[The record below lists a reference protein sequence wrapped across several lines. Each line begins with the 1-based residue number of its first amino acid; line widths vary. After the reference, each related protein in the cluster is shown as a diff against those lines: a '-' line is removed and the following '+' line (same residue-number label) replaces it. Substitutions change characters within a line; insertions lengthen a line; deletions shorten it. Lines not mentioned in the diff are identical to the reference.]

1 MKIFVSYSRKDPDFA
16 RQVYD
21 YFKDSG
27 HDIFTDVNNIKP
39 GDVWSSTIENNISNC
54 DVFVIIVTYAALS
67 SPEVEKEVLN
77 AKAQKKKIIPAIH
90 NSVKYTDIKWDLN
103 RIQGIEFEDKHEL
116 ARSLDLKIIR
126 NRERLAGLAEET
138 GRRQVNDPILEF
150 IEKARMLLEE
160 EQYDNAIK
168 IFDSILMLR
177 SGHIEALNGKG
188 LALLKQE
195 KYEEALERFKEV
207 LQIKP
212 KHPDASTYVEMIT
225 YRISKERDGKAKS
238 SGENIEHDTALEKRT
253 EQKVIKALN
262 DSTQIPAKLIRK
274 GARFYEKGMFQDAI
288 LCYDEALKVEPRSEL
303 AWTNKGIALEA
314 KGDYEGS
321 LSSFKKASKINPH
334 SQMYYDRIIE
344 LEQKLGR
351 SPLPK
356 EGRRATKL
364 KEQEQKLQH
373 AEVGAIYPEDKYAIK
388 GSVKYPDGR
397 PVSGIKIQAM
407 DSDQQLFQDHNDSII
422 GIVSVN
428 DSDGTFEVTFDPKSF
443 KNRWIE
449 GYPDIYLMVRN
460 ALDGHIIY
468 KTEIRRTVKPNTY
481 DLIFDITINTIE
493 EGYIDNQ
500 GNYDN
505 NTLYNPFQA
514 GNERVI
520 TAFTRLGDVQFVP
533 ASTDRNL
540 PLLINS
546 INGWTFYT
554 REDVWRKI
562 NYDGPQVPR
571 YPWQDDTHSHRLSW
585 ESV

>member
-195 KYEEALERFKEV
+195 K
-207 LQIKP
+207 
-212 KHPDASTYVEMIT
+212 
-225 YRISKERDGKAKS
+225 
-238 SGENIEHDTALEKRT
+238 
-253 EQKVIKALN
+253 
-262 DSTQIPAKLIRK
+262 
-274 GARFYEKGMFQDAI
+274 
-288 LCYDEALKVEPRSEL
+288 
-303 AWTNKGIALEA
+303 
-314 KGDYEGS
+314 
-321 LSSFKKASKINPH
+321 
-334 SQMYYDRIIE
+334 
-344 LEQKLGR
+344 
-351 SPLPK
+351 
-356 EGRRATKL
+356 
-364 KEQEQKLQH
+364 
-373 AEVGAIYPEDKYAIK
+373 
-388 GSVKYPDGR
+388 
-397 PVSGIKIQAM
+397 
-407 DSDQQLFQDHNDSII
+407 
-422 GIVSVN
+422 
-428 DSDGTFEVTFDPKSF
+428 
-443 KNRWIE
+443 
-449 GYPDIYLMVRN
+449 
-460 ALDGHIIY
+460 
-468 KTEIRRTVKPNTY
+468 
-481 DLIFDITINTIE
+481 
-493 EGYIDNQ
+493 
-500 GNYDN
+500 
-505 NTLYNPFQA
+505 
-514 GNERVI
+514 
-520 TAFTRLGDVQFVP
+520 
-533 ASTDRNL
+533 
-540 PLLINS
+540 
-546 INGWTFYT
+546 
-554 REDVWRKI
+554 
-562 NYDGPQVPR
+562 
-571 YPWQDDTHSHRLSW
+571 
-585 ESV
+585 